1 MDQLDL
7 ENPKTIAEVENALT
21 LFKDEIGATSPLIM
35 STVGVDGLGGC
46 FVSAFDIGPGFYQ
59 KDGTVY
65 YGPIQ
70 PEFKDYLTLMH
81 DWYQK
86 GLIDQDFVA
95 RDEDAW
101 KRMLTTGES
110 GAIIHSPDT
119 VGAWMTDVTPM
130 MGGYNPVLNEGDT
143 INFRLK
149 TFRARPPYAMAVT
162 TECAT
167 PEIAVKFLNYGY
179 TEEGYMLYNYGI
191 EGETYNLVDGKAVYK
206 DKMLNNPDWPV
217 LDAILK
223 FKVHIGPFLRFEHE
237 GNPAINQTTSGI
249 RQFWTESS
257 GTDYVMPMV
266 TLTAEEGAEYA
277 RIMNQVNTYQ
287 NTAVLEFILGTKP
300 LDEFDSYV
308 DDMEKLELGEV
319 IEMEQAA
326 LIRYNNR

>member
-1 MDQLDL
+1 
-7 ENPKTIAEVENALT
+7 
-21 LFKDEIGATSPLIM
+21 
-35 STVGVDGLGGC
+35 
-46 FVSAFDIGPGFYQ
+46 
-59 KDGTVY
+59 
-65 YGPIQ
+65 
-70 PEFKDYLTLMH
+70 
-81 DWYQK
+81 
-86 GLIDQDFVA
+86 
-95 RDEDAW
+95 
-101 KRMLTTGES
+101 
-110 GAIIHSPDT
+110 
-119 VGAWMTDVTPM
+119 MTDITPM

-143 INFRLK
+143 INYRLK

-191 EGETYNLVDGKAVYK
+191 EGETYNIVDGKVVYT

-237 GNPAINQTTSGI
+237 GNPAINQTTAKT

-287 NTAVLEFILGTKP
+287 NTAVLEFILGTKS

-308 DDMEKLELGEV
+308 EDMKKLELEKV